1 MKSFT
6 AAAVAALLANSAT
19 AKEGEKCEQQV
30 CCGALSQAPGL
41 EGKVFAPD
49 TSVYDARLA
58 SYYSANA
65 AQAPWCMVLPQ
76 STQDVSEITKV
87 FAEHKCPFGMRSGA
101 HSAFEGSNGIK
112 DGVTVDFGWLNATTY
127 DTEKKLASTQ
137 PGSDWGHSFAALQE
151 YGVVNVGGRASVV
164 GVGGFSTG
172 GGMSFHSSSQGFAC
186 DAVVNFEVVLADGS
200 IVNANAHENSDLY
213 RSLKGGSGNFGFVT
227 RLDQRVV
234 EQTKMWGGISTYSY
248 DDRDDLF
255 NAYLKFV
262 ENMSEDTASQNIV
275 STQYSSAGYALI
287 TVLSNVDAVE
297 NATAFDDY
305 LAIPTETS
313 TLRIGEIADLVPEF
327 TGPTPL
333 GLYAEWMTGMTTND
347 FRVMDFIERKHREYV
362 DQMKAA
368 APDSDFNVLVQFQPV
383 SESIVSHAQQYGGNV
398 LGLEEV
404 VADGPALMWLIA
416 VTVDTAE
423 NQEKIHPISMEYKAA
438 INAYADE
445 IGAQKNWEFLNYS
458 YKDQDPLS
466 YYGAEAISHMQATSK
481 KYDPTGM
488 FQNQRR
494 TGFKIPA

>member
-1 MKSFT
+1 
-6 AAAVAALLANSAT
+6 
-19 AKEGEKCEQQV
+19 
-30 CCGALSQAPGL
+30 
-41 EGKVFAPD
+41 
-49 TSVYDARLA
+49 
-58 SYYSANA
+58 
-65 AQAPWCMVLPQ
+65 
-76 STQDVSEITKV
+76 
-87 FAEHKCPFGMRSGA
+87 
-101 HSAFEGSNGIK
+101 
-112 DGVTVDFGWLNATTY
+112 
-127 DTEKKLASTQ
+127 
-137 PGSDWGHSFAALQE
+137 
-151 YGVVNVGGRASVV
+151 
-164 GVGGFSTG
+164 
-172 GGMSFHSSSQGFAC
+172 MSFHSSSQGFAC

-200 IVNANAHENSDLY
+200 IVNANADENSDLY

-255 NAYLKFV
+255 NAYLDFV

-275 STQYSSAGYALI
+275 STQYSAAGYALI

-466 YYGAEAISHMQATSK
+466 YYGAEAIAHMQATSK